1 MNDHDEELELKAL
14 ERELEDAFAT
24 TRPRHGFEDE
34 LWLRMQAQRPAPSKI
49 RDAFA
54 GFFAG
59 IRAVPM
65 VPAAAT
71 AAVLVFAVGVGF
83 LAYSGVLQTPH
94 GSAASAPASQQFA
107 GGAGERQLS
116 LGSFGKLPS
125 PVLKP
130 GTADTQVPAP
140 LSNAAAGAQT
150 TYSGPATL
158 TWTGQLKVTIPTA
171 PVFRYR
177 EPASSKADEFAA
189 ALGAARDGKPAG
201 YLGSYSAGTYT
212 LQVRGTVQSPAQSPM
227 YYIASTPQMAP
238 IAAAGASPADIATFF
253 LAEHSLVPQWPN
265 TVVVQGSGEQ
275 VKVLFIRQFDAVGY
289 GPASLLNSGGEPY
302 GLEVDLNGN
311 TITRVAGLLP
321 VNLDAAPYPIISA
334 DQAIRAAL
342 TSSPNQTSSGN
353 PVPAVKLTKADLVY
367 VLAPAGDH
375 SFYEPAYLFSG
386 TFQMNSTNYIV
397 RVLVP
402 AVDPTHRS

>member
-1 MNDHDEELELKAL
+1 MSEQDEELELKAL

-24 TRPRHGFEDE
+24 TRPRPGYEDE

-54 GFFAG
+54 GFLAG

-71 AAVLVFAVGVGF
+71 AALLVVAVGVGF
-83 LAYSGVLQTPH
+83 LAYTGVLQTPH
-94 GSAASAPASQQFA
+94 SGAASAPANSRFD
-107 GGAGERQLS
+107 GGAGEKQLA
-116 LGSFGKLPS
+116 LGSFGKLPT
-125 PVLKP
+125 PVFKP
-130 GTADTQVPAP
+130 GIGDSFAP
-140 LSNAAAGAQT
+140 TLSNAPAGAQT

-158 TWTGQLKVTIPTA
+158 TWTGQVKVTISTA

-177 EPASSKADEFAA
+177 EPSSSKADEFAA
-189 ALGAARDGKPAG
+189 SLGAARDGRPAG
-201 YLGSYSAGTYT
+201 YLGSYSARGYT
-212 LQVRGTVQSPAQSPM
+212 LLVRGSLQSPAQSPI
-227 YYIASTPQMAP
+227 YDITSTPLMP
-238 IAAAGASPADIATFF
+238 PVIAAGASPADIATFF

-275 VKVLFIRQFDAVGY
+275 VKVLFIRQFDAAGY
-289 GPASLLNSGGEPY
+289 GPASLIDSGGEPY

-311 TITRVAGLLP
+311 KVTRVAGLLP
-321 VNLDAAPYPIISA
+321 VNLDAAAYPIISA

-342 TSSPNQTSSGN
+342 TSSPNQPASGN
-353 PVPAVKLTKADLVY
+353 PAPAVQLTKAELVY

-386 TFQMNSTNYIV
+386 AFQMNSANYVV

-402 AVDPTHRS
+402 AVTPADRS

>member
-1 MNDHDEELELKAL
+1 MSEQDEELELKAL

-24 TRPRHGFEDE
+24 TRPRPGYEDE

-54 GFFAG
+54 GLFAG

-71 AAVLVFAVGVGF
+71 AAVLVVAVGVGF

-94 GSAASAPASQQFA
+94 GSAASAPASQRFDA
-107 GGAGERQLS
+107 GAGEKQLS
-116 LGSFGKLPS
+116 VGSFGKLPT

-130 GTADTQVPAP
+130 GSADAYAP
-140 LSNAAAGAQT
+140 TLNNAAAGAQT

-158 TWTGQLKVTIPTA
+158 TWTGELKVAISNA

-177 EPASSKADEFAA
+177 EPSSSKADEFAA
-189 ALGAARDGKPAG
+189 ALGAARDGKPVG
-201 YLGSYSAGTYT
+201 YLGSYSARAYT

-227 YYIASTPQMAP
+227 YYIASTPQMP
-238 IAAAGASPADIATFF
+238 PVTAAGASPADIATLF

-265 TVVVQGSGEQ
+265 TVVVQGSSDQ
-275 VKVLFIRQFDAVGY
+275 LKVLFIRQFDAAGY
-289 GPASLLNSGGEPY
+289 GPAKLVDSGGEPY

-311 TITRVAGLLP
+311 TVTRVAGLLP
-321 VNLDAAPYPIISA
+321 VNLESAAYSIISA

-342 TSSPNQTSSGN
+342 TSSPNQASSGN
-353 PVPAVKLTKADLVY
+353 PVPAVQLTKADLVY

-386 TFQMNSTNYIV
+386 TFQMNGTNYVV

-402 AVDPTHRS
+402 AVTPANRS